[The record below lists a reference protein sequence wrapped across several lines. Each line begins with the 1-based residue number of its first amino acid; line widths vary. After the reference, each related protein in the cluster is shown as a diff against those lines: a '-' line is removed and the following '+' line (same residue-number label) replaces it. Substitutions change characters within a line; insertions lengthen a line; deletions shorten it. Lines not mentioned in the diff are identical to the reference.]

1 MVSNNGYK
9 NIKMLPIYFIY
20 GMIQAFTSTCP
31 RKFITQTCSD
41 SKLIFDILQRNWV
54 LGADNCYHFN
64 AAEETCAAAAGVLPS
79 AELAEQTI
87 EYARHLE
94 MIV

>member
-1 MVSNNGYK
+1 MYNSGLVSLGDNNC
-9 NIKMLPIYFIY
+9 
-20 GMIQAFTSTCP
+20 TSFLWT
-31 RKFITQTCSD
+31 KLAVIIHD
-41 SKLIFDILQRNWV
+41 SLFPQRNWV

-64 AAEETCAAAAGVLPS
+64 AAEETCAAAAGILPS
-79 AELAEQTI
+79 SELAGQTI

>member
-1 MVSNNGYK
+1 MIGG
-9 NIKMLPIYFIY
+9 IDGAFIY
-20 GMIQAFTSTCP
+20 
-31 RKFITQTCSD
+31 
-41 SKLIFDILQRNWV
+41 LYIFLVSQRNWT

-64 AAEETCAAAAGVLPS
+64 TAEETCASAAGLPS
-79 AELAEQTI
+79 SELAEQTI